1 MMPLPGLRAASGPD
15 ALPRAGAAS
24 ATDAADFAGL
34 LGDALAPDAAAR
46 PAARGLPKGKSP
58 AENAALK
65 PAPEAAEPPSGEAER
80 TKDASL
86 HALLAMLPGG
96 AAPVGTA
103 GSHLKGAPDD
113 DEKASGDDAPAVVT
127 DPDALLPMPFPPAA
141 ASGAAL
147 RSEAEASR
155 GAAEEVATARGA
167 AQGPGANPVNRDTAD
182 KPLPADAPQQGLL
195 PDGKDLPQPPAG
207 RDARS
212 ARLPQPAPATADGAI
227 SFTTPPPPGSASA
240 TTSAAPTADINARL
254 GTPEWQQSVS
264 QHITLFTRQGQQ
276 RAELTLHPQDL
287 GQITISM
294 KLDDNQA
301 QLQMLA
307 GHGHVRAALEAAL
320 PQLRT
325 SLADSGI
332 QLAQSFIGSDASPGQ
347 QQADRQPP
355 PALPHPEGRPQAADN
370 KGSAAAPASLLAR
383 ARGDGAVDTFA

>member
-1 MMPLPGLRAASGPD
+1 MMPLPGLRAAAGPD
-15 ALPRAGAAS
+15 AFPRAGAAS
-24 ATDAADFAGL
+24 ATDAVDFAAL
-34 LGDALAPDAAAR
+34 LGDALAPDAA
-46 PAARGLPKGKSP
+46 RGRPKGKSP

-65 PAPEAAEPPSGEAER
+65 PAAGAAEPPSGEAER

-96 AAPVGTA
+96 VAPVGTA
-103 GSHLKGAPDD
+103 GLHLKGAPDD
-113 DEKASGDDAPAVVT
+113 DEKASGDDVSAVVT
-127 DPDALLPMPFPPAA
+127 DPDALLSIPFPLAA

-147 RSEAEASR
+147 RFTAEASR
-155 GAAEEVATARGA
+155 GAAEEIATARGA
-167 AQGPGANPVNRDTAD
+167 AQVPGASPVKSATAD
-182 KPLPADAPQQGLL
+182 SLSPADAPQQSLL
-195 PDGKDLPQPPAG
+195 PDGKDLPQSPAG
-207 RDARS
+207 SDARS
-212 ARLPQPAPATADGAI
+212 ARLPQPAPATADGAV
-227 SFTTPPPPGSASA
+227 SFTTPQPPGSANP

-325 SLADSGI
+325 QLADSGI
-332 QLAQSFIGSDASPGQ
+332 QLAQSFIGSDTSPGQ

-355 PALPHPEGRPQAADN
+355 PALPHPEGSPQAADN

>member
-1 MMPLPGLRAASGPD
+1 MMPLPALRTAAEPD
-15 ALPRAGAAS
+15 ALPRAGA
-24 ATDAADFAGL
+24 TRAADASDFAAL

-46 PAARGLPKGKSP
+46 PAARGLPKGKGLP
-58 AENAALK
+58 DGAAAK
-65 PAPEAAEPPSGEAER
+65 PPQAAAEKPPDEDPRAKE
-80 TKDASL
+80 TSL
-86 HALLAMLPGG
+86 DVLMAMLPAGL
-96 AAPVGTA
+96 APVRTA
-103 GSHLKGAPDD
+103 GSHVKNTAGD
-113 DEKASGDDAPAVVT
+113 DEKPANGDAKAVVT
-127 DPDALLPMPFPPAA
+127 DPGALPVPPVPLPPAA
-141 ASGAAL
+141 APDAAL
-147 RSEAEASR
+147 SPETISPR
-155 GAAEEVATARGA
+155 GSADGSTAARGVAQALSGSPAKPDA
-167 AQGPGANPVNRDTAD
+167 ADGSPSGEI
-182 KPLPADAPQQGLL
+182 APQATL
-195 PDGKDLPQPPAG
+195 PPGDNPSPKPGG
-207 RDARS
+207 THV
-212 ARLPQPAPATADGAI
+212 PQPAPAAADGAI
-227 SFTTPPPPGSASA
+227 SFTTPPPPGSAVPAASP
-240 TTSAAPTADINARL
+240 APTADINARL

-294 KLDDNQA
+294 RLDDNQA

-355 PALPHPEGRPQAADN
+355 PALPHPEGSPQAADN

-383 ARGDGAVDTFA
+383 ARGNGAVDTFA